1 MAETQH
7 VLATR
12 MGSLRLGHIEEFDT
26 SLEWNSYASRLMFY
40 LEANKV
46 SSDADKRAVLLS
58 SCSSALFKLVE
69 SLLSP
74 AKPVERSF
82 DEIISV
88 LNDHFAPQPSEIV
101 NRHIFYQR
109 KQQPGETVAEFIAD
123 LRRLAQD
130 CNFLDLE
137 TMLRDRLEEALSAEA
152 ACKHA
157 CEVRAVNVDSSAPNI
172 HHMSSKRQTY
182 KQANVML
189 FAGVVEKLVT
199 LNACVDLNKGAPSL
213 RLKQMLS
220 HIEGKRCQL
229 EVDSESDVTIIS
241 EQTFEDLRNNDKK
254 LKLAP
259 MTLSLVS
266 FLGKQVKLM
275 GSCFVNVDYSIIH
288 TRLRIFVAKG
298 NCPNLLGL
306 EWFKPLGIRI
316 EGEPVSLDLDP
327 SVLPVRMKARKV
339 PLALKE
345 KIDMELDKLV
355 KQKVLEPVSHPVW
368 ATPIVT
374 PMKADGSLR
383 ICVAH
388 LLASLAGGKVFA
400 KLDLAQTYQQLVV
413 DKKTAD
419 AQTIITHRGAFRVK
433 RLQFGVSAAP
443 GIFQGVIDQLT
454 IGIPGVLP
462 YFDDILIAAKD
473 ESMLAKRLATLLKR
487 FYGAGLR
494 LNAEK
499 CKFCLRRIEFLG
511 FDIDASGI
519 HPSKQKVAAI
529 HNTPQPR
536 NKKELQTF
544 LGLLNFYH
552 SFLRNKA
559 TVAEPIHW
567 LLDKETKWKW
577 TKKHKKAFNKTKQL
591 LSSDCVLTHYDVKNR
606 AVLCHQMPNGKEAP
620 IAFYSRTLTSTERN
634 YAQIDKEALAIIASV
649 KKFHDYLYG
658 CSFRIITDH
667 KPLLGIFAP
676 NKEIPY
682 ILSPRML
689 RWTVMLGAYVYDVCY
704 RPGKLI
710 ANADILSRLPIK
722 VPDVEIS
729 QPLEVLMWESDD
741 TVIMKAN
748 DIARMSLKD
757 PLISRVLNWAWKGW
771 PAKLSDK
778 NFKPFFIRQL
788 EISVHKGCLLWGNR
802 VVIPIQAHSRL
813 LTMLHDGHPGI
824 VRMKALARSYFW
836 WPKMDE
842 DIEKTVN
849 TCDVCHSSRAAMPK
863 APVHSWEKPNN
874 PWSRLHIDFAAPFQG
889 KTFLI
894 VVDTFSKW
902 LEVIP
907 ISEMSTRTVIEEL
920 QILEKRCYP
929 ASNGQ
934 AERMV
939 RTAKEALRKMV
950 HGSWKQRLAN
960 FLFLQCVSP
969 CATTGKSP
977 TELLMKRRLRTVLDR
992 IHPDIEVEAIE
1003 GNSDVTKPDKQKIRI
1018 FAPDDLVFAR
1028 NYEHGP
1034 KWCPATIVAPTGP
1047 VFYKVRTT
1055 DGQLWKHH
1063 LDQLRKRHPSI
1074 EVTEDTETDVNKTQ
1088 QSNIADNSSESE
1100 QEDCQQLM
1108 EKSPSAVVEPIAERI
1123 PEPIT
1128 ETIAEQPTRPPR
1140 TRRKPKSASTNPYGL
1155 PDGGLQRQA
1164 IMPDAYGIRL
1174 EHGIVGYENCAEL
1187 RALPGSGG
1195 VAADELTRRSVFS
1208 YCGKL
1213 VAHFPVCRWLRIAA
1227 TYIKRKANDAT
1238 TSWDEVIEAV
1248 EAKVWV
1254 DASSQAVGVA
1264 LEIGGSVVE
1273 DVAWLS
1279 LDDAQHI
1286 NMAEL
1291 DAVIKG
1297 FNMVFSWQIT
1307 KIRLMTDSATVHQ
1320 WVTDGLS
1327 RKTRLRTKATG
1338 EMLIRRK
1345 VGIVL
1350 LLVEEFVLELYVELV
1365 RSANNK
1371 ADELTRVPRQ

>member
-1 MAETQH
+1 MAETQD

-12 MGSLRLGHIEEFDT
+12 MGLLRLGHIEEFDT
-26 SLEWNSYASRLMFY
+26 SNPKEWNSYASRLMFY

-46 SSDADKRAVLLS
+46 SADADKRAVLLS
-58 SCSSALFKLVE
+58 SCGSALFKLVE

-109 KQQPGETVAEFIAD
+109 KQRPGETVAEFIAD
-123 LRRLAQD
+123 LRRLAQG
-130 CNFLDLE
+130 CNFVDLE
-137 TMLRDRLEEALSAEA
+137 TMLRDRLVCGLRDEAVQLRLFAKKVLTFQMAQEEALSAEA

-157 CEVRAVNVDSSAPNI
+157 SDIRTVNVDSSAPNI

-182 KQANVML
+182 KQANVCASCGGQHNRAL
-189 FAGVVEKLVT
+189 CRFKNAVCRCCQKAGHIERVCRSKQRRSKPQAKANAISVADTHQSYLLNRISCQSTPSVCSLKLSVF
-199 LNACVDLNKGAPSL
+199 
-213 RLKQMLS
+213 LS
-220 HIEGKRCQL
+220 IEGKRCQL
-229 EVDSESDVTIIS
+229 EVDSGSDVTIIS
-241 EQTFEDLRNNDKK
+241 KQTFEYLRNNNKK

-275 GSCFVNVDYSIIH
+275 GSCFVNVDYSTIH

-306 EWFKPLGIRI
+306 EWFKPLDIRI
-316 EGEPVSLDLDP
+316 EVFTPDLGCYTGEPVSLDLDP
-327 SVLPVRMKARKV
+327 SVPPVRMKARKV
-339 PLALKE
+339 PFALKE
-345 KIDMELDKLV
+345 KIDTELDKLV

-374 PMKADGSLR
+374 PMKPDGSVR
-383 ICVAH
+383 ICGDYKCTINKALLKHAYPVPAVSH
-388 LLASLAGGKVFA
+388 LLTSLAGGK
-400 KLDLAQTYQQLVV
+400 LNLINSWLLI
-413 DKKTAD
+413 KKTAD

-433 RLQFGVSAAP
+433 RLQFGASAAP

-454 IGIPGVLP
+454 KGIPGVLP

-473 ESMLAKRLATLLKR
+473 VSMLAKRLATLLKR
-487 FYGAGLR
+487 FYDAGLR

-499 CKFCLRRIEFLG
+499 CKFCLRRIKFLG

-559 TVAEPIHW
+559 TVAEPLHR

-577 TKKHKKAFNKTKQL
+577 TKTHKKAFNKTKQL
-591 LSSDCVLTHYDVKNR
+591 LSSDCVLTHYDVKKPLVLICDASPVGNG

-658 CSFRIITDH
+658 RSFRIITDH

-676 NKEIPY
+676 NKETPY

-689 RWTVMLGAYVYDVCY
+689 RWTVMLGAYVYDICY

-710 ANADILSRLPIK
+710 ANADILSRLPTK
-722 VPDVEIS
+722 VPDVEIPP
-729 QPLEVLMWESDD
+729 PLEVLMLESDD
-741 TVIMKAN
+741 DMIMKAN

-757 PLISRVLNWAWKGW
+757 PVIPRVLNWAWKGW
-771 PAKLSDK
+771 PAKLSDEK
-778 NFKPFFIRQL
+778 FKPFFSRQL

-802 VVIPIQAHSRL
+802 VVIPSQARSRL

-824 VRMKALARSYFW
+824 VRMKALARRYFW

-849 TCDVCHSSRAAMPK
+849 TRDVCQSSRAAMPK
-863 APVHSWEKPNN
+863 APVHSWETPNN
-874 PWSRLHIDFAAPFQG
+874 PWSRLHIDFAGPFQG

-920 QILEKRCYP
+920 HQLFATHGLPNTIVSDNAAQFLSVEFQQFLKRGAIRHARIAPFHP

-939 RTAKEALRKMV
+939 RTTKEALRKMV

-960 FLFLQCVSP
+960 FLFLQRVSP

-977 TELLMKRRLRTVLDR
+977 AELLMKRRLRTVLDR
-992 IHPDIEVEAIE
+992 IHPDIEEETIE
-1003 GNSDVTKPDKQKIRI
+1003 GHSDVTKPDKQKIRI

-1028 NYEHGP
+1028 NYAHGP
-1034 KWCPATIVAPTGP
+1034 EWCPATIVAPTGP
-1047 VFYKVRTT
+1047 VPYKVRTT
-1055 DGQLWKHH
+1055 DGQLWKCH
-1063 LDQLRKRHPSI
+1063 LDQLGKRHPFI
-1074 EVTEDTETDVNKTQ
+1074 EVTEDIEADVSKTQ
-1088 QSNIADNSSESE
+1088 QSNIADNLSQTE

-1108 EKSPSAVVEPIAERI
+1108 EKSPSAVVEPIAE
-1123 PEPIT
+1123 PIT
-1128 ETIAEQPTRPPR
+1128 EPVAEQPTRPPR
-1140 TRRKPKSASTNPYGL
+1140 TRRKPKWMEDY
-1155 PDGGLQRQA
+1155 
-1164 IMPDAYGIRL
+1164 
-1174 EHGIVGYENCAEL
+1174 
-1187 RALPGSGG
+1187 
-1195 VAADELTRRSVFS
+1195 
-1208 YCGKL
+1208 
-1213 VAHFPVCRWLRIAA
+1213 
-1227 TYIKRKANDAT
+1227 
-1238 TSWDEVIEAV
+1238 
-1248 EAKVWV
+1248 
-1254 DASSQAVGVA
+1254 
-1264 LEIGGSVVE
+1264 VV
-1273 DVAWLS
+1273 
-1279 LDDAQHI
+1279 
-1286 NMAEL
+1286 
-1291 DAVIKG
+1291 
-1297 FNMVFSWQIT
+1297 
-1307 KIRLMTDSATVHQ
+1307 
-1320 WVTDGLS
+1320 
-1327 RKTRLRTKATG
+1327 
-1338 EMLIRRK
+1338 
-1345 VGIVL
+1345 
-1350 LLVEEFVLELYVELV
+1350 
-1365 RSANNK
+1365 
-1371 ADELTRVPRQ
+1371 

>member
-12 MGSLRLGHIEEFDT
+12 MGSLRLCHIEEFDT
-26 SLEWNSYASRLMFY
+26 SNPKEWNSYASRLMFY

-46 SSDADKRAVLLS
+46 SADANKRAVLLS
-58 SCSSALFKLVE
+58 SCGSALFKLME

-101 NRHIFYQR
+101 NRHIFYQH

-123 LRRLAQD
+123 LRRLAQG

-137 TMLRDRLEEALSAEA
+137 TMLRDRLQLRLFAKKVLTFQMAQEEALSAEA

-157 CEVRAVNVDSSAPNI
+157 CEIRAVNVDSSAQNI
-172 HHMSSKRQTY
+172 HHMSSKRLTY
-182 KQANVML
+182 KQANVCASCGGQHNRA
-189 FAGVVEKLVT
+189 FCRFKNAVCRCRQKAGHIERVCRSKQRHSKPQAKANAISVADTHQSYL
-199 LNACVDLNKGAPSL
+199 LNCITYRSTPSL
-213 RLKQMLS
+213 RSLKLS
-220 HIEGKRCQL
+220 VFLSIEGKRCQL
-229 EVDSESDVTIIS
+229 EVDSGSDVTIIS
-241 EQTFEDLRNNDKK
+241 EQTFEDFKK

-259 MTLSLVS
+259 TTLSLVS

-275 GSCFVNVDYSIIH
+275 GSCLVNVDYSIIH

-306 EWFKPLGIRI
+306 EWFEPLGIRI
-316 EGEPVSLDLDP
+316 EGINHINSSPVESALRKYQAVFTPDLGCYAGEPVSLDLDP
-327 SVLPVRMKARKV
+327 SVPPVRMKARKV

-374 PMKADGSLR
+374 PMKPDVSVR
-383 ICVAH
+383 ICGDNKRTINKALLKHAYPVPAVSH
-388 LLASLAGGKVFA
+388 LLAITISCCSSLSTV
-400 KLDLAQTYQQLVV
+400 
-413 DKKTAD
+413 D
-419 AQTIITHRGAFRVK
+419 AQTIIKHRGAFRVK

-454 IGIPGVLP
+454 KGIPGVLP

-473 ESMLAKRLATLLKR
+473 ESMLAKRLAMLLKR
-487 FYGAGLR
+487 FYDAGLR

-519 HPSKQKVAAI
+519 HPSKQKVLAI

-559 TVAEPIHW
+559 TVAEPIHR

-577 TKKHKKAFNKTKQL
+577 TKKHKKAFNQTKQL
-591 LSSDCVLTHYDVKNR
+591 LSSDCVLTHYDVKKPLVLICDASPVGIG

-620 IAFYSRTLTSTERN
+620 IAFYLRTLTSTERN

-658 CSFRIITDH
+658 RSFRIITDH

-676 NKEIPY
+676 NEETPY

-689 RWTVMLGAYVYDVCY
+689 RWTVMLGAYVYDICY
-704 RPGKLI
+704 RLGKLI
-710 ANADILSRLPIK
+710 DNADILSRLPTKI
-722 VPDVEIS
+722 PDVEIPP
-729 QPLEVLMWESDD
+729 PLEVLMLESDD

-778 NFKPFFIRQL
+778 KFKPFFIRQL

-849 TCDVCHSSRAAMPK
+849 TCDVCQSSRAAMPK
-863 APVHSWEKPNN
+863 APGQSWEKPNN
-874 PWSRLHIDFAAPFQG
+874 PWSRLHIDFAGPFQG

-894 VVDTFSKW
+894 VVDAFSKW

-907 ISEMSTRTVIEEL
+907 ISDMSTRTVIEEL
-920 QILEKRCYP
+920 RQLFATHGLLNTTVSDNAAQFVSVEFQQFLKRGAIRHARIAPFHP
-929 ASNGQ
+929 ASNGPHDKRGF
-934 AERMV
+934 AKNGSRKLE
-939 RTAKEALRKMV
+939 TASV
-950 HGSWKQRLAN
+950 
-960 FLFLQCVSP
+960 
-969 CATTGKSP
+969 T
-977 TELLMKRRLRTVLDR
+977 
-992 IHPDIEVEAIE
+992 
-1003 GNSDVTKPDKQKIRI
+1003 DVT
-1018 FAPDDLVFAR
+1018 AR
-1028 NYEHGP
+1028 
-1034 KWCPATIVAPTGP
+1034 
-1047 VFYKVRTT
+1047 FR
-1055 DGQLWKHH
+1055 
-1063 LDQLRKRHPSI
+1063 
-1074 EVTEDTETDVNKTQ
+1074 
-1088 QSNIADNSSESE
+1088 
-1100 QEDCQQLM
+1100 
-1108 EKSPSAVVEPIAERI
+1108 
-1123 PEPIT
+1123 
-1128 ETIAEQPTRPPR
+1128 
-1140 TRRKPKSASTNPYGL
+1140 
-1155 PDGGLQRQA
+1155 
-1164 IMPDAYGIRL
+1164 
-1174 EHGIVGYENCAEL
+1174 
-1187 RALPGSGG
+1187 
-1195 VAADELTRRSVFS
+1195 
-1208 YCGKL
+1208 
-1213 VAHFPVCRWLRIAA
+1213 
-1227 TYIKRKANDAT
+1227 
-1238 TSWDEVIEAV
+1238 
-1248 EAKVWV
+1248 
-1254 DASSQAVGVA
+1254 
-1264 LEIGGSVVE
+1264 
-1273 DVAWLS
+1273 
-1279 LDDAQHI
+1279 
-1286 NMAEL
+1286 
-1291 DAVIKG
+1291 
-1297 FNMVFSWQIT
+1297 
-1307 KIRLMTDSATVHQ
+1307 
-1320 WVTDGLS
+1320 
-1327 RKTRLRTKATG
+1327 
-1338 EMLIRRK
+1338 
-1345 VGIVL
+1345 
-1350 LLVEEFVLELYVELV
+1350 
-1365 RSANNK
+1365 
-1371 ADELTRVPRQ
+1371 

>member
-26 SLEWNSYASRLMFY
+26 SNPKEWNSYASRLMFY

-46 SSDADKRAVLLS
+46 SADADKRAVLLS
-58 SCSSALFKLVE
+58 SCGSALFKLVE

-123 LRRLAQD
+123 LRRLAQG
-130 CNFLDLE
+130 CNFVDLE
-137 TMLRDRLEEALSAEA
+137 TMLRDRLVCGLRDEAVQLRLFAKKVLTFQMAQEEALSAEA

-157 CEVRAVNVDSSAPNI
+157 CDIRAVNVDSSAPNI

-182 KQANVML
+182 KQANVCASCGRQHNRA
-189 FAGVVEKLVT
+189 FCRFKNAVCRCCRKAGHIERVCRSKQRRSMPQAKANAISVT
-199 LNACVDLNKGAPSL
+199 DTHKSYLLNRITCRSTPSL
-213 RLKQMLS
+213 CSLKLS
-220 HIEGKRCQL
+220 VFLSIEGKCCQL
-229 EVDSESDVTIIS
+229 EVDSESDLTIIS
-241 EQTFEDLRNNDKK
+241 EQTFEDLRNNDRK

-266 FLGKQVKLM
+266 FL
-275 GSCFVNVDYSIIH
+275 
-288 TRLRIFVAKG
+288 
-298 NCPNLLGL
+298 
-306 EWFKPLGIRI
+306 
-316 EGEPVSLDLDP
+316 GEPVSLDLDP

-355 KQKVLEPVSHPVW
+355 KQKVLEPVSHPKCIINNALLKHAYPVP
-368 ATPIVT
+368 AV
-374 PMKADGSLR
+374 S
-383 ICVAH
+383 H

-400 KLDLAQTYQQLVV
+400 KLDLAQTYQQ
-413 DKKTAD
+413 
-419 AQTIITHRGAFRVK
+419 VK

-454 IGIPGVLP
+454 KGIPGVLP

-473 ESMLAKRLATLLKR
+473 VSMLAKRLATLLKR

-511 FDIDASGI
+511 FDIDASDI

-559 TVAEPIHW
+559 TVAEPLHR

-577 TKKHKKAFNKTKQL
+577 TNKHKKAFNQTKQL
-591 LSSDCVLTHYDVKNR
+591 LSSDCVLTHYDVKKPLVLICDASPVGIG

-658 CSFRIITDH
+658 RSFRIITDH

-676 NKEIPY
+676 NKETPY

-689 RWTVMLGAYVYDVCY
+689 RWTVMLGAYVYDICY

-710 ANADILSRLPIK
+710 ANADILSRLPTK
-722 VPDVEIS
+722 VPDVEIPP
-729 QPLEVLMWESDD
+729 PLEVLMLESDD
-741 TVIMKAN
+741 AVIMKAN

-757 PLISRVLNWAWKGW
+757 PVISRVLNWAWKGW
-771 PAKLSDK
+771 PAKLSDEK
-778 NFKPFFIRQL
+778 FKPFFSRQL

-802 VVIPIQAHSRL
+802 VVIPFQARSRL

-849 TCDVCHSSRAAMPK
+849 TCNVCQSSRAAMPK
-863 APVHSWEKPNN
+863 APVHSWETPNN
-874 PWSRLHIDFAAPFQG
+874 PWSRLHIDFAGPFQG

-894 VVDTFSKW
+894 VVDAFSKW

-920 QILEKRCYP
+920 RQLFATHGLPNTIVSDNAAQFASAEFQQFLKRGEIRHARIAPFHP

-939 RTAKEALRKMV
+939 RTTKEALRKMV

-960 FLFLQCVSP
+960 FLFSQRVTP

-977 TELLMKRRLRTVLDR
+977 AELLMKRRLRTVLDR
-992 IHPDIEVEAIE
+992 IHPDIEEEAIE
-1003 GNSDVTKPDKQKIRI
+1003 GNCDVIKPDKQKIRI

-1028 NYEHGP
+1028 NYAHGP

-1047 VFYKVRTT
+1047 VSYKVKTT
-1055 DGQLWKHH
+1055 DGQLWKRH

-1074 EVTEDTETDVNKTQ
+1074 EVTEDTETDANKAQ
-1088 QSNIADNSSESE
+1088 QSNIADNPSQSE

-1108 EKSPSAVVEPIAERI
+1108 EKSPSAVVEPIAE
-1123 PEPIT
+1123 PIT

-1140 TRRKPKSASTNPYGL
+1140 TRRKPKW
-1155 PDGGLQRQA
+1155 
-1164 IMPDAYGIRL
+1164 M
-1174 EHGIVGYENCAEL
+1174 
-1187 RALPGSGG
+1187 
-1195 VAADELTRRSVFS
+1195 
-1208 YCGKL
+1208 
-1213 VAHFPVCRWLRIAA
+1213 
-1227 TYIKRKANDAT
+1227 
-1238 TSWDEVIEAV
+1238 
-1248 EAKVWV
+1248 
-1254 DASSQAVGVA
+1254 
-1264 LEIGGSVVE
+1264 E
-1273 DVAWLS
+1273 DY
-1279 LDDAQHI
+1279 
-1286 NMAEL
+1286 
-1291 DAVIKG
+1291 
-1297 FNMVFSWQIT
+1297 
-1307 KIRLMTDSATVHQ
+1307 
-1320 WVTDGLS
+1320 VT
-1327 RKTRLRTKATG
+1327 
-1338 EMLIRRK
+1338 
-1345 VGIVL
+1345 
-1350 LLVEEFVLELYVELV
+1350 
-1365 RSANNK
+1365 
-1371 ADELTRVPRQ
+1371 